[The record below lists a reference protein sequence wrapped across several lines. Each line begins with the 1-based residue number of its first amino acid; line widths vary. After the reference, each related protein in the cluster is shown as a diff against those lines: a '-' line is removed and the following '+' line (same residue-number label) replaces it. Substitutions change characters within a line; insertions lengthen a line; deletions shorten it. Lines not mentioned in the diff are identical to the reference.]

1 MTEQLSVYL
10 DEPCTPA
17 RIDDQSIFASE
28 RAIDDKKLGALFL
41 DSRATIDQQPLFEVF
56 ERQSWHLLNREAI
69 ELSDHEYRVAA
80 NDYIAEQLGLSDLR
94 MCA

>member
-1 MTEQLSVYL
+1 MTEQLSVYFDVL
-10 DEPCTPA
+10 CTPA
-17 RIDDQSIFASE
+17 RIDDQSIFVSE
-28 RAIDDKKLGALFL
+28 RATDDKNTWTPFL

-56 ERQSWHLLNREAI
+56 ERKSWHLLNREAI
-69 ELSDHEYRVAA
+69 ELSDHDHRVAA